1 MEDEVLTLAEAAS
14 LLKVSDTTVYQLT
27 RSGEL
32 PARKVGREWRFLRS
46 RLLAW
51 LAEPGTAGA
60 GAEPPAVVQ
69 LDAGGGEYKVENGQE
84 YVALWLPM
92 SREAKARQLD
102 KASREGVKV
111 SDVVAEYLRRWV
123 ED

>member
-1 MEDEVLTLAEAAS
+1 MEDEVLTLDEAAT

-51 LAEPGTAGA
+51 LAEPGAGS
-60 GAEPPAVVQ
+60 GSAEPAGVVQ

-84 YVALWLPM
+84 YIALWLPM
-92 SREAKARQLD
+92 SREDKARQLD
-102 KASREGVKV
+102 KAGREGVKV
-111 SDVVAEYLRRWV
+111 SEVVADYLRRWV
-123 ED
+123 EE